1 VVDSVDSVDRTGG
14 RLGHHPSFRIP
25 HSAFLILHSAFLI
38 LHSAFLILH
47 SAFLILHSSF
57 LILHPAFPIPPVFG
71 VYYPHSMITL
81 DVRRGMG
88 TEAKPP
94 VNSSPAPSAFRREWS
109 RQWRAFG
116 AWLSRSLE
124 GQGLARLFSW
134 LRPAPAP
141 LPEQEEPEEAIR
153 LELGTP
159 RERVAPPTPALPF
172 DELRDAFEARRQAR
186 EKRRQHQ
193 RENPPPPP
201 APVVEELEEP
211 PVPEPIPVPPV
222 PEPVVEAEPALVAVA
237 VPAFDPAA
245 PYPIPPLGLLSA
257 GGPAVEHDPA
267 EIEEQRNTIQATID
281 SFGIDAEVGH
291 ATRGPRVTLFEVNVA
306 HGVKVEAIARIAN
319 NLAMDLAAVSLRIL
333 APMPGQDYVGIEV
346 PNRTAETVELGDLL
360 RGDLWQRTRA
370 ALPLLIGR
378 DIRGSDVILDLAKAP
393 HLLVAGATGSGK
405 SVCLNSMLMS
415 LLFRYSPEEM
425 QLLLV
430 DPKVVE
436 FSIYNQLPH
445 LIAPV
450 VNDVQ
455 VVVLALRW
463 VIAEMERRYRL
474 MAKVGARHLAGFNSR
489 PPSPEP
495 VYDDEGQPVPDRL
508 PRIVVVI
515 DELADI
521 MMTAR
526 QDVEQSLA
534 RIAQMSRAVG
544 IHTII
549 ATQRPSVNVITG
561 IIKANYPTRIAF
573 RVSSQFDSRTII
585 DGKGAESLLGQG
597 DMLFQAPGAARLER
611 LQGAMVADAEIEAV
625 VRHVAQW
632 RSAQFDPDIFAGVA
646 GESATPAVEIG
657 DAEDAME
664 DADEALIQEAI
675 ASIVRDRRA
684 STSYIQRRL
693 RIGYNRAA
701 TIMEILE
708 ERGIVGPQIGSSRRE
723 ILIDANGGAED
734 WSLPDGPTEDK

>member
-1 VVDSVDSVDRTGG
+1 
-14 RLGHHPSFRIP
+14 
-25 HSAFLILHSAFLI
+25 
-38 LHSAFLILH
+38 
-47 SAFLILHSSF
+47 
-57 LILHPAFPIPPVFG
+57 
-71 VYYPHSMITL
+71 
-81 DVRRGMG
+81 
-88 TEAKPP
+88 E
-94 VNSSPAPSAFRREWS
+94 PAP
-109 RQWRAFG
+109 
-116 AWLSRSLE
+116 
-124 GQGLARLFSW
+124 
-134 LRPAPAP
+134 
-141 LPEQEEPEEAIR
+141 I
-153 LELGTP
+153 
-159 RERVAPPTPALPF
+159 
-172 DELRDAFEARRQAR
+172 
-186 EKRRQHQ
+186 
-193 RENPPPPP
+193 PPPPP
-201 APVVEELEEP
+201 PVVAPAPPQPPPDPTVPYPLPPLDLFGEP
-211 PVPEPIPVPPV
+211 PPP
-222 PEPVVEAEPALVAVA
+222 
-237 VPAFDPAA
+237 
-245 PYPIPPLGLLSA
+245 
-257 GGPAVEHDPA
+257 VEHDPA
-267 EIEEQRNTIQATID
+267 EIEEQRETIQGTID

-306 HGVKVEAIARIAN
+306 QGVKVEAIARIAN

-346 PNRTAETVELGDLL
+346 PNRTAETVPLGELLG
-360 RGDLWQRTRA
+360 GELWRRTRA
-370 ALPLLIGR
+370 TLPLLIGR

-415 LLFRYSPEEM
+415 LLFRFPPEEL

-436 FSIYNQLPH
+436 FAVYNQLPH
-445 LIAPV
+445 LVAPV
-450 VNDVQ
+450 ISDVS

-463 VIAEMERRYRL
+463 VIGEMERRYRL

-489 PPSPEP
+489 PPDPEP
-495 VYDDEGQPVPDRL
+495 VLDDEGQPVPAKL
-508 PRIVVVI
+508 PRIVLVI

-573 RVSSQFDSRTII
+573 RVASQFDSRTII

-597 DMLFQAPGAARLER
+597 DMLFQAPGASRLER
-611 LQGAMVADAEIEAV
+611 IQGALVEDAAIEAV
-625 VRHVAQW
+625 VQHLAQW
-632 RSAQFDPDIFAGVA
+632 RPAQFDPGLFAGPEA
-646 GESATPAVEIG
+646 AAESAAEPDLAAEAE
-657 DAEDAME
+657 AEDG
-664 DADEALIQEAI
+664 DEELVRQAI
-675 ASIVRDRRA
+675 ESILRDRRA

-708 ERGIVGPQIGSSRRE
+708 ERGIVGPQTGSAKRE
-723 ILIDANGGAED
+723 ILIGNDGEWDIPDAPPSD
-734 WSLPDGPTEDK
+734 TP

>member
-1 VVDSVDSVDRTGG
+1 MT
-14 RLGHHPSFRIP
+14 
-25 HSAFLILHSAFLI
+25 
-38 LHSAFLILH
+38 
-47 SAFLILHSSF
+47 
-57 LILHPAFPIPPVFG
+57 
-71 VYYPHSMITL
+71 TL
-81 DVRRGMG
+81 DIRHGMG

-94 VNSSPAPSAFRREWS
+94 ANSSPAPSAFRREWS
-109 RQWRAFG
+109 RQWRVFR
-116 AWLSRSLE
+116 AWLSRSFE
-124 GQGLARLFSW
+124 GQGLARLLSW
-134 LRPAPAP
+134 LRPAPAAT
-141 LPEQEEPEEAIR
+141 EEEPEEAIR
-153 LELGTP
+153 LELGAP

-186 EKRRQHQ
+186 EQRRQQH
-193 RENPPPPP
+193 RETPPPPP
-201 APVVEELEEP
+201 APVVEEPEEP
-211 PVPEPIPVPPV
+211 PAPDPIPVLLI
-222 PEPVVEAEPALVAVA
+222 PEPVIEAEPPPIPAI
-237 VPAFDPAA
+237 VPTFDPNA
-245 PYPIPPLGLLSA
+245 PYPIPPLDLLSA
-257 GGPAVEHDPA
+257 GSPAVEHDPA

-415 LLFRYSPEEM
+415 LLFRYSPEEL

-474 MAKVGARHLAGFNSR
+474 MAKVGVRHLASFNSR
-489 PPSPEP
+489 TPSAEP
-495 VYDDEGQPVPDRL
+495 VYDDEGQPIPDRL

-597 DMLFQAPGAARLER
+597 DMLFEAPGAARLER

-632 RSAQFDPDIFAGVA
+632 RSAQFDPDIFASVA

-657 DAEDAME
+657 EE
-664 DADEALIQEAI
+664 GSGEEDEALIQEAI

-723 ILIDANGGAED
+723 ILIDANGGAEE